1 MKRPAPRSDKQAQS
15 TIAQNNRRLRWVN
28 SFLEM
33 TSIERGASENTIDSY
48 RRDLLSFDEFAQ
60 ARRTLSED
68 AGTPLI
74 RNYMENLSSRGMASS
89 TAARHL
95 STIRQFFKFLYGEGH
110 RQDDPVAAIDSPVI
124 GKALPKYL
132 SEEDVERL
140 LVAAE
145 GFSGIEGLRLIAFLE
160 ILYATG
166 LRVSELVG
174 LPLSAV
180 GGGGRMLIVR
190 GKGNKERMVP
200 LSEPAMDALGRY
212 RDVRDQFLPKKR
224 QHIASGFLFPSRSK
238 EGHLTRARF
247 AQLLKQV
254 AAMAGVDP
262 KRVSP
267 HVLRH
272 SFASHML
279 AHGADLRTLQQML
292 GHSDI
297 STTQIYTHVLDERL
311 KALVQQHPLAD
322 Q

>member
-1 MKRPAPRSDKQAQS
+1 MKRPEPV
-15 TIAQNNRRLRWVN
+15 QNNARQLRWIE

-33 TSIERGASENTIDSY
+33 TSVERGAAENTIDSY
-48 RRDLLSFDEFAQ
+48 RRDLHNFADFTS
-60 ARRTLSED
+60 ARNLRPED
-68 AGTPLI
+68 VGTDVI
-74 RNYMENLSSRGMASS
+74 RGYMKTLSSRGMASS

-95 STIRQFFKFLYGEGH
+95 SSIRQFFKFLYAENH

-124 GKALPKYL
+124 GKSLPKYL

-140 LVAAE
+140 LVAGQDFE
-145 GFSGIEGLRLIAFLE
+145 GIEGLRLTAFLE

-166 LRVSELVG
+166 LRVSELVS

-180 GGGGRMLIVR
+180 TGNGRMLIVR
-190 GKGNKERMVP
+190 GKGSKERMVP
-200 LSEPAMDALGRY
+200 LSEPAVDAMSLY
-212 RDVRDQFLPKKR
+212 RDVRDQFLPKKQ
-224 QHIASGFLFPSRSK
+224 QHIASSFLFPSRSK

-247 AQLLKQV
+247 AQLLKEV
-254 AAMAGVDP
+254 AARAGVDP

-311 KALVQQHPLAD
+311 KALLQQHPLAKS
-322 Q
+322 

>member
-1 MKRPAPRSDKQAQS
+1 MAS
-15 TIAQNNRRLRWVN
+15 V
-28 SFLEM
+28 
-33 TSIERGASENTIDSY
+33 ERGASENTVSSY
-48 RRDLLSFDEFAQ
+48 RRDLNNFAEYAD
-60 ARRTLSED
+60 ARRMRPED
-68 AGTPLI
+68 AGSDLI
-74 RNYMENLSSRGMASS
+74 RGYMKTLSSRGMASS

-95 STIRQFFKFLYGEGH
+95 STIRQFFKFLYSEGH
-110 RQDDPVAAIDSPVI
+110 RKDDPALAIDSPKI

-132 SEEDVERL
+132 SEEDVEKLLLATHQFEGVEGVRL
-140 LVAAE
+140 VV
-145 GFSGIEGLRLIAFLE
+145 FLE

-166 LRVSELVG
+166 LRVSELVS

-180 GGGGRMLIVR
+180 AGDGRMLIVR
-190 GKGNKERMVP
+190 GKGGKERMVP
-200 LSEPAMDALGRY
+200 LSEPAIEALSNY
-212 RDVRDQFLPKKR
+212 RDVRDHFLPNQR
-224 QHIASGFLFPSRSK
+224 QHIASSFLFPSRSK

-247 AQLLKQV
+247 AQLLKEV
-254 AAMAGVDP
+254 AIVAGVET

-311 KALVQQHPLAD
+311 KALVEQHPLAN